1 MVPLAPGAVDSPNLP
16 EGFRGPKAQQKDA
29 ASRVLGSPIEY
40 GVLPIICRAARP
52 SQRGSLR
59 KLRWTRKGGF
69 GA

>member
-52 SQRGSLR
+52 SQKGL
-59 KLRWTRKGGF
+59 LTQVALDAKGGF